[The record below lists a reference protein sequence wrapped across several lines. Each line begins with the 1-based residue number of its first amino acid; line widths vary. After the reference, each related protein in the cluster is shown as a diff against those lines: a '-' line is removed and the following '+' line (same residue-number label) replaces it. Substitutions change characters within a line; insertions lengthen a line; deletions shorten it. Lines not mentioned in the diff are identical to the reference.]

1 MLQHLSS
8 NIKHFLS
15 RLHEARRRFVQ
26 TLRDRIYP
34 ETFAQ
39 EINEQC
45 RIFFP
50 FYAIP
55 FSLVALPYIAL
66 DKILLPNEPL
76 VVMLRYGMSV
86 VVVFALLARYLWR
99 YEARHRL
106 IAAAMMYYLILA
118 AGIITGLAKAHPSY
132 FGGYCY
138 VIVLLGALP
147 VPPSQLI
154 AGLALSLSVFAGL
167 SIHLGVDFT
176 NPAVRYGLQDLMSSV
191 VVHGCLSF
199 GWSLARRNAYEQ
211 GRAIQEQKWLL
222 EHQAEE
228 LIALNNEKNEML
240 SIVAHDLKNP
250 ITAVRGLGELIKS
263 GYARGAQ
270 LEEVAQQIMNT
281 GDRMLDLVKNLL
293 AENQLEEGKMP
304 FALLIRNIATL
315 VEASVSEYRQMAAL
329 KNIALH
335 YTNEATDSSAIVDEQ
350 AMMQV
355 VDNLLSNAVKYSPH
369 GKNIYVRVLHWSVDG
384 DPLANVNGDTTSVPT
399 NDLSADHV
407 SAEHFTH
414 NQRLRIEVQDEGP
427 GLSEEDKVH
436 LFGKFARLSARPTG
450 GEHSTGLGLSIAKK
464 MVEAMNGKVWC
475 ESELGQGATFIVEL
489 PQV

>member
-1 MLQHLSS
+1 MLQYLSS
-8 NIKHFLS
+8 NIKHLLS
-15 RLHEARRRFVQ
+15 RLRKAQERFFQ
-26 TLRDRIYP
+26 TLRDRVYP
-34 ETFAQ
+34 ETFSQ

-55 FSLVALPYIAL
+55 FSLVALPYTVL
-66 DKILLPNEPL
+66 DKVLLPNEPL
-76 VVMLRYGMSV
+76 VVLLRYGMSV

-99 YEARHRL
+99 YEARHRF
-106 IAAAMMYYLILA
+106 IAAAMMYYLILS

-147 VPPSQLI
+147 VPPSQLVL
-154 AGLALSLSVFAGL
+154 GLILSLLMFAGL
-167 SIHLGVDFT
+167 SIHLEVDFT
-176 NPAVRYGLQDLMSSV
+176 NPAVRYGLQDLMSSI

-211 GRAIQEQKWLL
+211 GRAIQEQKRLL

-250 ITAVRGLGELIKS
+250 ITAVRGLGELIRS
-263 GYARGAQ
+263 GYAQGEQ

-281 GDRMLDLVKNLL
+281 GDRMLELVKNLL
-293 AENQLEEGKMP
+293 AENQLQEGKMQFMP
-304 FALLIRNIATL
+304 RLLTLASL
-315 VEASVSEYRQMAAL
+315 VEGIVWEYKQVAAL
-329 KNIALH
+329 KNITLH
-335 YTNEATDSSAIVDEQ
+335 YTNAATDTRAIVDEQ
-350 AMMQV
+350 AFAQII
-355 VDNLLSNAVKYSPH
+355 DNLLSNAVKYSPH
-369 GKNIYVRVLHWSVDG
+369 GKNIYVRIKDAG
-384 DPLANVNGDTTSVPT
+384 T
-399 NDLSADHV
+399 NPSM
-407 SAEHFTH
+407 
-414 NQRLRIEVQDEGP
+414 LRIEVQDEGP
-427 GLSEEDKVH
+427 GLSAEDKKH

-450 GEHSTGLGLSIAKK
+450 GEHSTGLGLSIVKK
-464 MVEAMNGKVWC
+464 MVEAMNGRVWC

-489 PQV
+489 PPA